1 MPSPIRPSIKD
12 RPEPQLA
19 SPGASPPREPV
30 PMRSAPRGDDSGAGA
45 PLHFLGEARRGER
58 PAPAFTAGDRL
69 AVSSGSAGDDGARP
83 RRSMV
88 RLTLL
93 LILLVF
99 AGIGAVTVYHAV
111 AGVLPG

>member
-1 MPSPIRPSIKD
+1 MPSPLRPSLKD

-19 SPGASPPREPV
+19 APGATPLREPA
-30 PMRSAPRGDDSGAGA
+30 PMRSVARGDDSGAGA
-45 PLHFLGEARRGER
+45 PLHFLGETRRGER
-58 PAPAFTAGDRL
+58 QAPAFTAGDRL

-93 LILLVF
+93 LILLFF
-99 AGIGAVTVYHAV
+99 AGVGAVTVYHAV